1 MCFSLATN
9 KLVLWCAKSLS
20 CVWLFGIPW
29 TVAHQGP
36 LSMGILQARILE
48 WVAMPSSRQG
58 IFPTRSLLHCRQIL
72 YHVSHHGNPRILEW
86 VAYPFPRGS
95 FRPRNWTEVSC
106 IAVKFFTSRAIREAP
121 QTNLHHLKKKK
132 KLSFYPWT
140 LSSHCSNHTYKPLTI
155 HTHTHQIHSPS
166 THLLH
171 PLNTYF
177 CYVSAILLRLLS
189 KSRKSSL

>member
-132 KLSFYPWT
+132 K
-140 LSSHCSNHTYKPLTI
+140 
-155 HTHTHQIHSPS
+155 
-166 THLLH
+166 
-171 PLNTYF
+171 
-177 CYVSAILLRLLS
+177 AILLSLDFIKPLFKPHIQTSHYSHTHSPDTLSQYTSTAPTEHILLLCKRYS
-189 KSRKSSL
+189 TEAIV

>member
-132 KLSFYPWT
+132 KSYPSIPGLYQAT
-140 LSSHCSNHTYKPLTI
+140 VQT
-155 HTHTHQIHSPS
+155 THTNLSLF
-166 THLLH
+166 THTLTRYTLPVH
-171 PLNTYF
+171 IYCTHWTHT
-177 CYVSAILLRLLS
+177 SAM
-189 KSRKSSL
+189 